1 MSPSA
6 QKRLSAVGTGQA
18 NALAS
23 EDERTRLH
31 SFGAIRPSSDGR
43 APEREL
49 RASDNDPKSASRPI
63 CVGTTPLRS
72 LRLSCSAVSCVSCPI
87 WVGRAPLKSLEDR

>member
-6 QKRLSAVGTGQA
+6 QKRLSAVGTGQS
-18 NALAS
+18 NALVS
-23 EDERTRLH
+23 EDEPARLH

-49 RASDNDPKSASRPI
+49 RSSDNAPKSSSRPS

-72 LRLSCSAVSCVSCPI
+72 LLLSCRYVSCVSCPI
-87 WVGRAPLKSLEDR
+87 WVGRAPLKSL

>member
-18 NALAS
+18 NALVS
-23 EDERTRLH
+23 EDDRTRLH
-31 SFGAIRPSSDGR
+31 SFGAIRPSSDGK

-49 RASDNDPKSASRPI
+49 RSSDNDPKSASRPI

-72 LRLSCSAVSCVSCPI
+72 LWLTCRFVSCVSCPI
-87 WVGRAPLKSLEDR
+87 CVGRAPLKSLQDR

>member
-6 QKRLSAVGTGQA
+6 QKRLSAVGTGQS

-49 RASDNDPKSASRPI
+49 LYSENVAKDASRPI
-63 CVGTTPLRS
+63 CVGTTPLS
-72 LRLSCSAVSCVSCPI
+72 LLSIRYSVVSCVSCPI
-87 WVGRAPLKSLEDR
+87 WVGRAPLKSL